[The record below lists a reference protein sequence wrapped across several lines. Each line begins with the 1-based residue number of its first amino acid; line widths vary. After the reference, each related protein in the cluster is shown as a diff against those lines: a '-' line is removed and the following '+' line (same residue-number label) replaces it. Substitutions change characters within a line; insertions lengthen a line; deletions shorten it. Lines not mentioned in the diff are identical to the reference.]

1 VDAFVDALAA
11 LALPLHGLIN
21 CAGVCMPAF
30 CRTADGFEVRIAAVA
45 CTHAWSVQ
53 VFDAIT
59 PTRRAR
65 CTRTL
70 FCRPQVQLGTNH
82 VGPAYLTLR
91 LLPAL
96 RAASA
101 ADAAA
106 PPSRVV
112 FVASNAP
119 NFSAGLAAQLAARD
133 VGGEGA
139 SATGFDTYA
148 LSKAYNVLFAR
159 HLAARLRAQEAAA
172 AAAAAGAGGSV
183 HVFTAHPGFVA
194 TPIQAKAKG
203 LMAAAVR
210 VLAALFALSPARG
223 AHSTLFAA
231 TAPGLAS
238 GSGYGPSD
246 YNFGLTAAWAPRG
259 DIFDD
264 DAHEAALFEETL
276 RVLAAK
282 GRVAPAV

>member
-1 VDAFVDALAA
+1 
-11 LALPLHGLIN
+11 
-21 CAGVCMPAF
+21 
-30 CRTADGFEVRIAAVA
+30 
-45 CTHAWSVQ
+45 
-53 VFDAIT
+53 
-59 PTRRAR
+59 
-65 CTRTL
+65 
-70 FCRPQVQLGTNH
+70 VQLGTNH
-82 VGPAYLTLR
+82 VGPSYLTLK

-101 ADAAA
+101 SASAAGS
-106 PPSRVV
+106 PSPSRVV

-119 NFSAGLAAQLAARD
+119 NYAVGLAAKLAARD

-139 SATGFDTYA
+139 TSTGLDTYA

-159 HLAARLRAQEAAA
+159 HLAARLQAQEAAN
-172 AAAAAGAGGSV
+172 GAGSSV

-194 TPIQAKAKG
+194 TPIQAKAVG
-203 LMAAAVR
+203 RIAAAVR
-210 VLAALFALSPARG
+210 VLAALCALSPASG
-223 AHSTLFAA
+223 ARSTLFAA

-246 YNFGLTAAWAPRG
+246 YNFGLTSAWAPRG

-264 DAHEAALFEETL
+264 KAAEATLFEETL

-282 GRVAPAV
+282 GRVVAGV

>member
-1 VDAFVDALAA
+1 MSGLA
-11 LALPLHGLIN
+11 
-21 CAGVCMPAF
+21 
-30 CRTADGFEVRIAAVA
+30 
-45 CTHAWSVQ
+45 HARVLL
-53 VFDAIT
+53 
-59 PTRRAR
+59 R

-70 FCRPQVQLGTNH
+70 RVFTSSCFYRAQVQLGTNH
-82 VGPAYLTLR
+82 VGPAYLTLK

-101 ADAAA
+101 SASAAGS
-106 PPSRVV
+106 PSPSPSRVV

-119 NFSAGLAAQLAARD
+119 NFAAGLAAKLAARD

-139 SATGFDTYA
+139 TDTGFDTYA

-159 HLAARLRAQEAAA
+159 HLAARMQAQEAAG
-172 AAAAAGAGGSV
+172 AAGCL

-194 TPIQAKAKG
+194 TPIQAKAVG

-210 VLAALFALSPARG
+210 VLAALFALSPASG
-223 AHSTLFAA
+223 ARSTLFAA

-246 YNFGLTAAWAPRG
+246 YNFGLTSAWAPRS

-264 DAHEAALFEETL
+264 KAAEEMLFQETL

-282 GRVAPAV
+282 GRVVDGV